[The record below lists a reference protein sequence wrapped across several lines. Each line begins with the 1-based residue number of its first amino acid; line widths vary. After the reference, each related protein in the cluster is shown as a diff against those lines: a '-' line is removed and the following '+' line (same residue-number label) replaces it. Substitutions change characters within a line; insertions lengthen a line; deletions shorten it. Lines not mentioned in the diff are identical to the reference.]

1 MTMTRRAIET
11 TVGLFLL
18 IGVAAIIWLALKVG
32 NWSPA
37 TTQDYEVTARFDNI
51 GGLTVKAPVTLAGV
65 TIGRVTSI
73 GIDADNYSARITLQ
87 IDQVYDNLPTDTS
100 AAILTSGLLGAQ
112 YVGLDPGAEETYLE
126 DGGRIEITQSAV
138 VLENLIGQIL
148 IRTAEEKGR

>member
-1 MTMTRRAIET
+1 MTRKAIET

-18 IGVAAIIWLALKVG
+18 IGVAAMIWLALKVG

-37 TTQDYEVTARFDNI
+37 TTHGYEVTARFDNI

-65 TIGRVTSI
+65 TIGRVASI
-73 GIDADNYSARITLQ
+73 GIDADDYSARITLQ
-87 IDQVYDNLPTDTS
+87 IDQAHDNLPTDTS

-126 DGGRIEITQSAV
+126 DGDQIEITQSAV
-138 VLENLIGQIL
+138 VLEHLIGQIL
-148 IRTAEEKGR
+148 IRTAEEEDR

>member
-1 MTMTRRAIET
+1 MTRKAIET

-18 IGVAAIIWLALKVG
+18 VGVAAIIWLALKVG

-37 TTQDYEVTARFDNI
+37 TTHNYEVIARFDNI

-65 TIGRVTSI
+65 TIGRVASI
-73 GIDADNYSARITLQ
+73 GIDADDYSARITLQ
-87 IDQVYDNLPTDTS
+87 IDQAFDNLPTDTS

-126 DGGRIEITQSAV
+126 DGDQIEITQSAV
-138 VLENLIGQIL
+138 VLEHLIGQIL
-148 IRTAEEKGR
+148 IRTAEEEDR

>member
-1 MTMTRRAIET
+1 MTRKAVET

-32 NWSPA
+32 NWSP
-37 TTQDYEVTARFDNI
+37 TTTHDYEVTARFDNI

-65 TIGRVTSI
+65 TIGRVASI
-73 GIDADNYSARITLQ
+73 GIDADDYSARITLR
-87 IDQVYDNLPTDTS
+87 IDQAHDNLPTDTS

-126 DGGRIEITQSAV
+126 DGNRIEITQSAV
-138 VLENLIGQIL
+138 VLEHLIGQIL
-148 IRTAEEKGR
+148 IRTAEEEDR

>member
-1 MTMTRRAIET
+1 MTRKAIET

-18 IGVAAIIWLALKVG
+18 IGVAAMIWLALKVG

-37 TTQDYEVTARFDNI
+37 TTHDYEVTAHFDNI

-65 TIGRVTSI
+65 TIGRVASI
-73 GIDADNYSARITLQ
+73 GIDADDYSARITLQ
-87 IDQVYDNLPTDTS
+87 IDQAHDNLPTDTS

-126 DGGRIEITQSAV
+126 DGDRIEITQSAV
-138 VLENLIGQIL
+138 VLEHLIGQIL
-148 IRTAEEKGR
+148 IRTAEDEDR

>member
-1 MTMTRRAIET
+1 MTRKAIET

-18 IGVAAIIWLALKVG
+18 IGVAAMIWLALKVG

-37 TTQDYEVTARFDNI
+37 TTHDYEVTAHFDNI

-65 TIGRVTSI
+65 TIGRVASI
-73 GIDADNYSARITLQ
+73 GIDADDYSARITLQ
-87 IDQVYDNLPTDTS
+87 IDQAHDNLPTDTS

-126 DGGRIEITQSAV
+126 DGDRIEITQSAV
-138 VLENLIGQIL
+138 VLEHLIGQIL
-148 IRTAEEKGR
+148 IRTAEEQDR

>member
-1 MTMTRRAIET
+1 MTRKAIET

-18 IGVAAIIWLALKVG
+18 IGMAAMIWLALKVG

-37 TTQDYEVTARFDNI
+37 TTHDYEVTAHFDNI

-65 TIGRVTSI
+65 TIGRVASI
-73 GIDADNYSARITLQ
+73 GIDADDYSARITLQ
-87 IDQVYDNLPTDTS
+87 IDQAHDNLPTDTS

-126 DGGRIEITQSAV
+126 DGDRIEITQSAV
-138 VLENLIGQIL
+138 VLEHLIGQIL
-148 IRTAEEKGR
+148 IRTAEEEDR

>member
-1 MTMTRRAIET
+1 MTRKAIET

-32 NWSPA
+32 NWSLA
-37 TTQDYEVTARFDNI
+37 TTHNYEVTARFDNI

-65 TIGRVTSI
+65 TIGRVASI
-73 GIDADNYSARITLQ
+73 GIDADDYSARITLQ
-87 IDQVYDNLPTDTS
+87 IDQAHDNLPTDTS

-126 DGGRIEITQSAV
+126 DGDQIEITQSAV
-138 VLENLIGQIL
+138 VLEHLIGQIL
-148 IRTAEEKGR
+148 IRTAEEQDR